1 MVEVWKNPF
10 TDDMANVT
18 KLGYRTLLSACWY
31 LDYISYGA
39 DWKTYYACEPLN
51 FNGTDQQ
58 KELVIG
64 GEACLWG
71 GMSLKLCFDNKF
83 EINSFL
89 LKN

>member
-1 MVEVWKNPF
+1 
-10 TDDMANVT
+10 MARVT

-39 DWKTYYACEPLN
+39 DWKTYYGCEPLS
-51 FNGTDQQ
+51 FNGTVEQ

-71 GMSLKLCFDNKF
+71 ELVDGTNVISRAW
-83 EINSFL
+83 
-89 LKN
+89 